1 VSIGAGVVAGGVT
14 AGGAAAG
21 GAALLSLGFCAS
33 SPPLEESDQH
43 WTQHCDAQHHCLQ
56 MPTSAHPLPCSRL
69 NRYPELCLPVARLAP
84 DREPAAPPARA

>member
-33 SPPLEESDQH
+33 SPPLEKATSIG
-43 WTQHCDAQHHCLQ
+43 TSTATRNIIAFKCLLLL
-56 MPTSAHPLPCSRL
+56 TR
-69 NRYPELCLPVARLAP
+69 CLVPG
-84 DREPAAPPARA
+84 